1 MEKNK
6 VDQYNFVINQ
16 SETRFATE
24 DYRANEA
31 SKRAIYSD
39 PSSHFLWFHVGTFWQ
54 FPQHCYTPSLFM
66 FLMHS
71 VL

>member
-31 SKRAIYSD
+31 TKKAIYSD

-54 FPQHCYTPSLFM
+54 FLAAIPPLFSCWYNYSM
-66 FLMHS
+66 
-71 VL
+71 